1 MHFVIAYDVSDDRK
15 RLKIARILDNF
26 GDRVQ
31 GSVFELPAIDR
42 NLLAACLKEVDRIE
56 LSPGDSVRVYPL
68 CEACRKGI
76 ILRGADEAMQIPEV
90 YIV

>member
-1 MHFVIAYDVSDDRK
+1 MNFVIAYDVSDDRK
-15 RLKIARILDNF
+15 RLKIAKILDNF

-31 GSVFELPAIDR
+31 GSVFELPKVDR
-42 NLLAACLKEVDRIE
+42 DLLTACLKALDRIE
-56 LSPGDSVRVYPL
+56 LDPSDSIRVYPL

-76 ILRGADEAMQIPEV
+76 ILRGAEEAMPTPEV